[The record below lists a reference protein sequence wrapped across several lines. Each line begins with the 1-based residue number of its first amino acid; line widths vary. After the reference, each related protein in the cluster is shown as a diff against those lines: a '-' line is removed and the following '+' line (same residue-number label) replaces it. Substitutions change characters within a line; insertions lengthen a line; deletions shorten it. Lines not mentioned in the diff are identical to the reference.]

1 MSDPRKASAA
11 DVAVEVLCEFLKAD
25 PIACQGLFSH
35 RVEVSP
41 DVVDHPT
48 IIVKKSKGRH
58 TMGAIGLLNGI
69 MERACGERL
78 ALVMDEDELVGFQKY
93 NPPAKKAEL
102 PAK

>member
-1 MSDPRKASAA
+1 MSEPRKASAA
-11 DVAVEVLCEFLKAD
+11 DVTIEVLNEFLRAD
-25 PIACQGLFSH
+25 PAALNSLFGH
-35 RVEVSP
+35 RVEVCP

-48 IIVKKSKGRH
+48 LIVKKVKGKH

-93 NPPAKKAEL
+93 NPPAKKAEQ
-102 PAK
+102 PVK